1 METVGTQTDESRLIA
16 NKTVVKSFR
25 EEKYTHLNEVEKKRR
40 QISSL
45 YPYSLE
51 EFSMDSYFLYTIM
64 LNIYYV

>member
-1 METVGTQTDESRLIA
+1 MGTVDTQTGESGLIA
-16 NKTVVKSFR
+16 NKIVVKGFR
-25 EEKYTHLNEVEKKRR
+25 EEKYTHLNEVEKIRR